1 MVAGRD
7 YLNNMTFIRPPAV
20 AGMFYPGDSQELDR
34 TVRGFL
40 ADALAEPP
48 DGSQTLTPKALVAPH
63 AGYIYS
69 GALAAKVFACL
80 QPVAKQ
86 ISRVVLLGPCHR
98 VALSGLALSG
108 ATAFS
113 TPLGDIPIDTRAAD
127 RILELPQ
134 VQVFDETH
142 AQEHSL
148 EVQLPFLQVMLG
160 DFALVPLVVGSAT
173 TGDVANVLDALWGGP
188 ETLIVISSDLS
199 HYLDYDSA
207 SKIDHETCSSIERL
221 DPHSIGDNQACGRI
235 PLKGLLKVARRKG
248 MIVQTIGLCN
258 SGDTAG
264 SRDRVV
270 GYGGWAF
277 YEKESDGFEN
287 RTRQLLDRH
296 GRELLDCAAA
306 SVLHGLKVGSPLP
319 IDQTSPAPDLA
330 KNGACFVTLKQ
341 NGRLRGCIGSP
352 EAYRPLILDV
362 AENAYAAAFR
372 DPRFPT
378 LQDDD
383 LKDLTL
389 SISVLSPPV
398 AMTINDEQDLL
409 GQLRPGIDGL
419 IIEDRTKRALFL
431 PSVWEQLPKPVDF
444 LRHLKNKAGMDSDH
458 WSDTFKAR
466 RFIAGEISSAN
477 HGGPNSFWYN

>member
-1 MVAGRD
+1 MLGRD
-7 YLNNMTFIRPPAV
+7 YLNNMTYIRPPAV
-20 AGMFYPGDSQELDR
+20 AGMFYPGDARELDH

-40 ADALAEPP
+40 ADPLA
-48 DGSQTLTPKALVAPH
+48 DAADKTRTVAPKAVVAPH

-69 GALAAKVFACL
+69 GALAAKVFASL
-80 QPVAKQ
+80 QPGAKH
-86 ISRVVLLGPCHR
+86 ITRVVLLGPCHR

-113 TPLGDIPIDTRAAD
+113 TPLGDIPIDTAAAD
-127 RILELPQ
+127 KILKLPQ

-142 AQEHSL
+142 TQEHSL

-160 DFALVPLVVGSAT
+160 DFSLVPLVVGST
-173 TGDVANVLDALWGGP
+173 TSGDVAEVLEALWGGP
-188 ETLIVISSDLS
+188 ETLIVVSSDLS

-207 SKIDHETCSSIERL
+207 SKIDHKTCTSIERL
-221 DPHSIGDNQACGRI
+221 DPHSIGDSQACGRI
-235 PLKGLLKVARRKG
+235 PLKGLLKLARRKG
-248 MIVQTIGLCN
+248 MTVQTIGLCN

-277 YEKESDGFEN
+277 HDKESDDFEN
-287 RTRQLLDRH
+287 RTRQLLEHH
-296 GRELLDCAAA
+296 GRELLDCATA
-306 SVLHGLKVGSPLP
+306 SVLHGLKIGSPLP
-319 IDQTSPAPDLA
+319 VDVKDHIPALVE
-330 KNGACFVTLKQ
+330 NGACFVTLKHGQ
-341 NGRLRGCIGSP
+341 RLRGCIGSP

-372 DPRFPT
+372 DPRFPS

-383 LKDLTL
+383 LKDLIL

-398 AMTINDEQDLL
+398 AMTFTGEQDLL
-409 GQLRPGIDGL
+409 KQLRPGIDGL

-431 PSVWEQLPKPVDF
+431 PSVWDQLPKPVDF
-444 LRHLKNKAGMDSDH
+444 LGHLKNKAGMGTGH

-466 RFIAGEISSAN
+466 RFIAGEISTAD
-477 HGGPNSFWYN
+477 HGGANTFWYQ